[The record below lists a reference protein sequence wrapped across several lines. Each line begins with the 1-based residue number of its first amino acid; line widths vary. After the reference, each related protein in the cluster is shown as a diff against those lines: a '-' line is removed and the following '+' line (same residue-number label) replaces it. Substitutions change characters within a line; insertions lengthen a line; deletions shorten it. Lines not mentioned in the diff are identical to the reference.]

1 MTEGTFNVK
10 IQSSTHH
17 DLGVTRL
24 PESGGNDSPLE
35 TQSIYISSG
44 HIMLVL
50 IYKYI

>member
-24 PESGGNDSPLE
+24 PESGGPDSPSV
-35 TQSIYISSG
+35 TQSILYTADISC
-44 HIMLVL
+44 L
-50 IYKYI
+50 Y

>member
-24 PESGGNDSPLE
+24 PESGGNDSPLVM
-35 TQSIYISSG
+35 QSISGG